1 MALHSEYSMLSGS
14 PSSNPDG
21 SDELQIQDL
30 RLHGAVQELS
40 KLGNVDLVADMAI
53 VSLVGKQLKN
63 MTGISG
69 KFFSVLGENN
79 INIEMISQ
87 GLSSPPRCSPAMPF
101 FRRSN
106 SGKRL
111 IRLLGASEINI
122 SCVIWERDADRALNV
137 VHTSLFTFL
146 E

>member
-1 MALHSEYSMLSGS
+1 VSMALHSEYSMLSPT
-14 PSSNPDG
+14 PSNSSATD
-21 SDELQIQDL
+21 LKIQDE
-30 RLHGAVQELS
+30 RLHGAVEDLA
-40 KLGNVDLVADMAI
+40 KLGNVDIVADMAI

-87 GLSSPPRCSPAMPF
+87 GLYSSAPLTF
-101 FRRSN
+101 WRRSL
-106 SGKRL
+106 KCQMMALTRYT
-111 IRLLGASEINI
+111 GASEINI

-137 VHTSLFTFL
+137 VHTNLFTFL